1 MTAPMKKVYIAG
13 NPIDAKLA
21 KDFLESAG
29 IEARVRGE
37 YLFPLRGGVPMTA
50 ETLPAVLVAEEDYE
64 RARWLLDRLESRSR
78 LESVEPEAVAEDC
91 GEEGDGRE
99 RSAR

>member
-1 MTAPMKKVYIAG
+1 MKKVYIAG

-37 YLFPLRGGVPMTA
+37 HLFALRGGVPMTP
-50 ETLPAVLVAEEDYE
+50 ETLPAVLVAEEDFE
-64 RARWLLDRLESRSR
+64 TAREILKRLEARSR
-78 LESVEPEAVAEDC
+78 LESVDLEPGAEDSDD
-91 GEEGDGRE
+91 EESDGQE